1 MEMNRARQIGAT
13 LCASLLLA
21 LAGCNNDTTTK
32 DTNRG
37 PAASAG
43 QKIDQ
48 ASTELTEKAG
58 DAAITAKV
66 KAALIK
72 EPGIKSASIGVDTTG
87 GKVTLSGTVDTA
99 ENKTRAAEIAHE
111 VAGVKSVENRL
122 TVGAT
127 G

>member
-1 MEMNRARQIGAT
+1 MNRARQIGAT